1 MANWSLIKCA
11 ETTSCVIRLLCP
23 ALGCTAKSNT
33 RHSIILK
40 LLRSPVCQLL
50 EPLTADRPV
59 MDCIMICH
67 RMLYAPVKAIFDC
80 FCTVEL
86 ESYRLEEEDAGRQTS
101 ASKEGCFLNSL
112 KPNTETARDAACACL
127 EYSRAADCTVGYS
140 VRVNRSVVRWVSR
153 FSAPLL
159 KDPPILN
166 ILGWASDVKWQ
177 TTGRVPDKD
186 RINTSRLSFWHRLQ
200 RSLRLRT
207 IGRVLSIAAPH
218 ISIYRFLFLSGQ
230 LPSGTHK
237 KKNPKRDRSSKRVR
251 PPRSRA
257 VLQARR
263 TVRCAKHSAV
273 CRCGAL
279 CEGTQRPRCGKT
291 VHFKRR
297 QYAKH
302 AMRKHLHSLVH
313 TTLSFLG
320 KNDITRERTRLNVT
334 FVRLVVSQVNCHTLF
349 NVHCTY
355 SICHVTRGDA
365 VLCSLHDSYF
375 CPTKQNNSM
384 SRL

>member
-101 ASKEGCFLNSL
+101 ASKEGCFLKSL

-186 RINTSRLSFWHRLQ
+186 RINTSRLSFWQRLQ

-207 IGRVLSIAAPH
+207 IQIQQLGWDGRVPSIAAPH

-237 KKNPKRDRSSKRVR
+237 KKKIRSGTVQASAFVPRDRVPFCRRGAQLDVPSIQQCAGAEPFVKGHKGLDVARQFILNAVNTQNTPWGNLCILWCTQHWAFWGKMILQGKEHGWMLLLYVWLSRKLTATPSSTSIVR
-251 PPRSRA
+251 I
-257 VLQARR
+257 L
-263 TVRCAKHSAV
+263 
-273 CRCGAL
+273 
-279 CEGTQRPRCGKT
+279 
-291 VHFKRR
+291 
-297 QYAKH
+297 
-302 AMRKHLHSLVH
+302 
-313 TTLSFLG
+313 
-320 KNDITRERTRLNVT
+320 
-334 FVRLVVSQVNCHTLF
+334 FV
-349 NVHCTY
+349 
-355 SICHVTRGDA
+355 
-365 VLCSLHDSYF
+365 
-375 CPTKQNNSM
+375 M
-384 SRL
+384 